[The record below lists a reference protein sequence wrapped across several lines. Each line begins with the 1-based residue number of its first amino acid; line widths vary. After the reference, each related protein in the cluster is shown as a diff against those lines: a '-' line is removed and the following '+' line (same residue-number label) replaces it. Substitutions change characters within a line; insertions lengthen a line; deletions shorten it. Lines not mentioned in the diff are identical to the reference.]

1 MADQLERNLNN
12 DTADF
17 RAHQA
22 ALNLTQ
28 TNRPKNTSR
37 NYDSIAKEWRKWCS
51 RYHYEDGDL
60 VHERKL
66 VRFTTEEIINRLL
79 RKQKKKRKR
88 NQKEEDDN
96 DTIDP
101 YRTRTPPPP
110 SHQPLSNF
118 KPFGAT
124 RRR

>member
-37 NYDSIAKEWRKWCS
+37 NYDPITKEWQEFPDITMKMAIWCTNGS
-51 RYHYEDGDL
+51 
-60 VHERKL
+60 
-66 VRFTTEEIINRLL
+66 
-79 RKQKKKRKR
+79 
-88 NQKEEDDN
+88 
-96 DTIDP
+96 
-101 YRTRTPPPP
+101 
-110 SHQPLSNF
+110 S
-118 KPFGAT
+118 
-124 RRR
+124 

>member
-22 ALNLTQ
+22 ALDLTQ

-37 NYDSIAKEWRKWCS
+37 NYDPIAKEWREWCS
-51 RYHYEDGDL
+51 RHHYEDGDL

-66 VRFTTEEIINRLL
+66 V
-79 RKQKKKRKR
+79 
-88 NQKEEDDN
+88 
-96 DTIDP
+96 
-101 YRTRTPPPP
+101 
-110 SHQPLSNF
+110 
-118 KPFGAT
+118 
-124 RRR
+124 